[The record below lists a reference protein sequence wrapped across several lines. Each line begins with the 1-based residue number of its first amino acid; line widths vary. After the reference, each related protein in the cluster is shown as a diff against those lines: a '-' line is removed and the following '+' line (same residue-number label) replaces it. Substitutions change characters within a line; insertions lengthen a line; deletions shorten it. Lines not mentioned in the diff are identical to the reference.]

1 MTFETIVQT
10 IRRQLPVV
18 AITLFIGL
26 VLFAIALPHFRK
38 FSATSTL
45 LAATAPSNQGAVLDP
60 QRDPTS
66 SAVGLADLQ
75 TLASSTKIVE
85 AVGAKLHLSPR
96 KTAMLP
102 SEIKAKAVPY
112 SDILPIVVTDSDP
125 ELSVSVAN
133 ALTDELASYSER
145 IATDRYDELI
155 KNLRGQ
161 IAARSSD
168 LSTIDGRISAV
179 SSGDFYVTPETGTSA
194 IGAHLVDL
202 EQQEQK
208 LEAALGGATAAA
220 SVTAQ
225 QPALSHA
232 LARHEILAQDPAVI
246 AQRAQLGK
254 DIANLNV
261 ALAGYTMTYPGMQSM
276 VSQVNSESA
285 SVRSS
290 EDRTASDPGE
300 SESYVNAE
308 IAANKARAEVANDRA
323 QLDAVRAQIDR
334 FQAHLSG
341 SAGEGSTIAQLRRA
355 RAADED
361 VFTDLSQRL
370 ARANAD
376 RAQAA
381 AIGSV
386 VVIDR
391 ATDAS
396 LATLG
401 RPLVLGAAFFVIF
414 AWLAVTLAFVVDG
427 SDGRL
432 RTPEAIERLYG
443 KPVFMSVG

>member
-1 MTFETIVQT
+1 MTLDTIVQT

-18 AITLFIGL
+18 AITLFIGVILFGVAL
-26 VLFAIALPHFRK
+26 VHFRK

-60 QRDPTS
+60 QRDPIS

-75 TLASSTKIVE
+75 TLANSTKIVD
-85 AVGAKLHLSPR
+85 AVGAKLHLSAK
-96 KTAMLP
+96 KTSQLP

-112 SDILPIVVTDSDP
+112 SDILPIVVTDPDP
-125 ELSVSVAN
+125 DVSVAVAN
-133 ALTDELASYSER
+133 AVTDELSSYSEN

-161 IAARSSD
+161 IAQRRTD
-168 LSTIDGRISAV
+168 LSAIDGRISAV
-179 SSGDFYVTPETGTSA
+179 SSGDFYVTPENGTSA
-194 IGAHLVDL
+194 IGTHLVDL

-208 LEAALGGATAAA
+208 LEALLGGDTAAA
-220 SVTAQ
+220 SVTAE
-225 QPALSHA
+225 QPAISHA
-232 LARHEILAQDPAVI
+232 LARHQILAQDPAVI

-254 DIANLNV
+254 DVANLNV
-261 ALAGYTMTYPGMQSM
+261 ALAGYTMTYPGMK
-276 VSQVNSESA
+276 SQVAQVDSEAA
-285 SVRSS
+285 SVRHS
-290 EDRTASDPGE
+290 EDQTASDPGE
-300 SESYVNAE
+300 SEAYVNAE
-308 IAANKARAEVANDRA
+308 IAANKARADVANDRA
-323 QLDAVRAQIDR
+323 QLDTVRAQIDR

-370 ARANAD
+370 ARATAD

-381 AIGSV
+381 AVGSV

-391 ATDAS
+391 ATSAS

-401 RPLVLGAAFFVIF
+401 RPLVLGAAFLVIF
-414 AWLAVTLAFVVDG
+414 AWLAITLAFVVDG